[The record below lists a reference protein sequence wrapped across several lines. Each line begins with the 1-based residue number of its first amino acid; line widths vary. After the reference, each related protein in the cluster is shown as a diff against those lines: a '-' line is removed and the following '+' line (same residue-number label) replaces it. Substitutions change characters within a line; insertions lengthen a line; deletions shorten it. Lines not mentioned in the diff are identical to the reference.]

1 MSLQIIR
8 QNTSFRDIR
17 MSSRD
22 NIVSLTTENE
32 ILHALA
38 PDLKRT
44 IAPALKR
51 VSLKKDAFLYQE
63 EDMLDFIYF
72 PETAVVSEFKMLED
86 GRMVEIAVTGREGAI
101 GLSSVYGDTV
111 VQNST
116 QVSQAGTAL
125 KIDVDKF
132 QRMLAAS
139 EPLRM
144 RLSQPIEQYIRQ
156 ISQKAICN
164 MYHSVKE
171 RLCTWLLMLQDRC
184 GSGNLK
190 LTHEQIARVLGVY
203 RPSVT
208 CIAQE
213 LREDRLID
221 YSRGGIFIRDRS
233 KVERSACACYSEMG
247 IVAAH

>member
-8 QNTSFRDIR
+8 QRSSFSDIR
-17 MSSRD
+17 RPSRD
-22 NIVSLTTENE
+22 TAVLLMTENG
-32 ILHALA
+32 ILHSLS
-38 PDLKRT
+38 PELKRT
-44 IAPALKR
+44 IAPALKQ
-51 VSLKKDAFLYQE
+51 VSLKKDAFLYRE
-63 EDMLDFIYF
+63 EDLLDFIYF

-86 GRMVEIAVTGREGAI
+86 GRMVEIAVTGREGAV

-116 QVSQAGTAL
+116 QVTQAGTAL
-125 KIDVDKF
+125 KIDIRNF

-139 EPLRM
+139 EPLRR
-144 RLSQPIEQYIRQ
+144 RLSQPIEMYIRQ

-184 GSGNLK
+184 GSQNLN

-213 LREDRLID
+213 LREERLID
-221 YSRGGIFIRDRS
+221 YSRGGILIRDRS

-247 IVAAH
+247 IAAAH